1 MAYQSIS
8 HARSHRAPFAGLGR
22 APGYMGNYCS
32 DGMAGPSP
40 GDAGYRA
47 LARHA
52 SLGNSTKSA
61 STGGGDMLQSAIS
74 AFTGGGGGAGG
85 GGGSGAKAGTSAGS
99 LTSAVSSYLGAGG
112 GGGGAA
118 AAGGGAAVW
127 GTVAAEALK
136 TTSTIVDAAV
146 GGPQK
151 RERESRRNLE
161 IARLQAQAAGGN
173 AAAQIEIARL
183 QAEAAVE
190 SARLAG
196 QAGDASTKKLMM
208 IGGGVALL
216 AVLGIG
222 AAVVLKK

>member
-1 MAYQSIS
+1 
-8 HARSHRAPFAGLGR
+8 
-22 APGYMGNYCS
+22 MGNYCA
-32 DGMAGPSP
+32 DGSLGGPTA
-40 GDAGYRA
+40 GDADFMKT
-47 LARHA
+47 L
-52 SLGNSTKSA
+52 LGS
-61 STGGGDMLQSAIS
+61 
-74 AFTGGGGGAGG
+74 GGGGAKG
-85 GGGSGAKAGTSAGS
+85 
-99 LTSAVSSYLGAGG
+99 GAGAAA

-118 AAGGGAAVW
+118 AW
-127 GTVAAEALK
+127 GTAVAEGFKA
-136 TTSTIVDAAV
+136 TSTIIDAAQ
-146 GGPQK
+146 GGYQK

-196 QAGDASTKKLMM
+196 QAGDASTKKLLM

-216 AVLGIG
+216 AVVGIG

>member
-1 MAYQSIS
+1 MAYESIS

-52 SLGNSTKSA
+52 SLGNSAKSA

-74 AFTGGGGGAGG
+74 AFTGGGGG
-85 GGGSGAKAGTSAGS
+85 
-99 LTSAVSSYLGAGG
+99 G

-118 AAGGGAAVW
+118 AGGPDPVAAVASAVSETMKAT
-127 GTVAAEALK
+127 GTA
-136 TTSTIVDAAV
+136 IDAAM

-151 RERESRRNLE
+151 RERESRRNLQ
-161 IARLQAQAAGGN
+161 IAQLTAQAAAGN
-173 AAAQIEIARL
+173 AAAQVEIARL

-196 QAGDASTKKLMM
+196 QSGDASTKKMMM

-216 AVLGIG
+216 AVIGIG
-222 AAVVLKK
+222 AAIALK

>member
-1 MAYQSIS
+1 MAYESIS

-61 STGGGDMLQSAIS
+61 STGGGAKSASSGDGGSLQSAIS
-74 AFTGGGGGAGG
+74 AFTGGGGG
-85 GGGSGAKAGTSAGS
+85 
-99 LTSAVSSYLGAGG
+99 

-118 AAGGGAAVW
+118 AGGADP
-127 GTVAAEALK
+127 VAAVASAVSETMK
-136 TTSTIVDAAV
+136 TTSTIVDAAM

-151 RERESRRNLE
+151 RERESQRNLQ
-161 IARLQAQAAGGN
+161 IAQLTAQAAAGN
-173 AAAQIEIARL
+173 AAAQVEIARL

-196 QAGDASTKKLMM
+196 QSGDASTKKMMM

-216 AVLGIG
+216 AVIGIG
-222 AAVVLKK
+222 AAIALK